1 MKTSR
6 IDLPSSLGKGNEF
19 LIRGKNRAS
28 VQLEGEGYTLR
39 EWRFPDCNSLAENAN
54 NIKIWNN
61 IMDHFPHPYTK
72 REAMDQE
79 CRFTLE
85 AVLQKAA
92 IKNGQQID
100 FYYFS
105 RFAPWLTR

>member
-61 IMDHFPHPYTK
+61 VMDHFPHPYTK

-79 CRFTLE
+79 CRIYSGSCVTKSCY
-85 AVLQKAA
+85 QKRTA
-92 IKNGQQID
+92 D
-100 FYYFS
+100 
-105 RFAPWLTR
+105 RFLLFQ